1 MKEKGR
7 LGELRPH
14 IVGLGDQVL
23 DSLLREVES
32 EVEKLGE
39 RMGQA
44 EQRITR
50 LEEIENDRK
59 KAEDAEMAVLSPY
72 LVVWWRKWLD
82 DLDDTVAGKQFIQ
95 GLVQWFIDEG

>member
-14 IVGLGDQVL
+14 LQGLGDQVL
-23 DSLLREVES
+23 NELLKDVER

-39 RMGQA
+39 RMGLA
-44 EQRITR
+44 EQRITI
-50 LEEIENDRK
+50 LELEHQRSKEQE
-59 KAEDAEMAVLSPY
+59 AERAVLSPY
-72 LVVWWRKWLD
+72 LIEWWRKWLHR
-82 DLDDTVAGKQFIQ
+82 LRDTVAGQKFVQ